1 MSRGGHDSGQNH
13 QHIGQHQGAAAIK
26 SCSATPTHP
35 LHRTGRYPLPPAR
48 HGARVRWRAQGIRR
62 ERCAVGRT
70 KKSARLAQKRSVVAA
85 SQPVAASQE
94 ERALAAA
101 VGRRW
106 GLCAGTAPDS
116 AGCCRLMVYQP
127 TPPTRSRAAPPS
139 PPWQPLSPRPTSS
152 HHPGHSIG
160 PDGVLRHLH
169 GAVHAPD
176 SAHRTSGVSGARS
189 SGPTRERALG
199 AAVAGGASQLV
210 RHRPSRLGLGE

>member
-48 HGARVRWRAQGIRR
+48 RGARVRWRAQGIRR

-116 AGCCRLMVYQP
+116 AGCCRLILDGMSAHATNEEP
-127 TPPTRSRAAPPS
+127 GRPTRDAAA
-139 PPWQPLSPRPTSS
+139 
-152 HHPGHSIG
+152 HPGSHS
-160 PDGVLRHLH
+160 
-169 GAVHAPD
+169 VHDPHQATTQATPSD
-176 SAHRTSGVSGARS
+176 RTGSSATCMARCMHQTARTGR
-189 SGPTRERALG
+189 RA
-199 AAVAGGASQLV
+199 
-210 RHRPSRLGLGE
+210 